1 MLNKHMNTSTTT
13 RASGHGGAR
22 PGAGRPRGSGNK
34 VNLEDLLMDIELE
47 TQMPFTRR
55 LAINY
60 SSAIDRSDWAR
71 VENYDRAFLNKIVA
85 DRNQVEVTDSSEA
98 LELKRAAFAAAL
110 AALAGSA
117 AAGDVA

>member
-1 MLNKHMNTSTTT
+1 MNTPKNNN
-13 RASGHGGAR
+13 HGGAR
-22 PGAGRPRGSGNK
+22 PGAGRPKGSGNK

-60 SSAIDRSDWAR
+60 SAAIDRSDWAR

-110 AALAGSA
+110 AALAGSGA
-117 AAGDVA
+117 AENVS